1 MRKLFFLIT
10 LCFMCFMTNCV
21 DSEHQNIETTHLD
34 KMEFDF
40 SNMEL
45 DLPEL
50 NFTFKIGNKE
60 DLDKFASIISEELFA
75 KKEKKDQD
83 LYGYI
88 LKMNNNV
95 VKILPIT
102 NENEDLQALRTSSC
116 PDGWVDHGICLTQRC
131 VKKKIAL
138 VLAPAAD
145 TNGTYEVRIIRT
157 STHVR
162 ICSRTI

>member
-1 MRKLFFLIT
+1 MRKLFSLIT
-10 LCFMCFMTNCV
+10 LCFMINCV
-21 DSEHQNIETTHLD
+21 DSEHENLETTHLD
-34 KMEFDF
+34 KMELDF

-45 DLPEL
+45 DLPEF

-75 KKEKKDQD
+75 KKEENDQD
-83 LYGYI
+83 LYGCI
-88 LKMNNNV
+88 LKMNSNV

-102 NENEDLQALRTSSC
+102 NETEDLQALRASSC

-138 VLAPAAD
+138 ALAPAED
-145 TNGTYEVRIIRT
+145 TNGTYEVRVIRT

-162 ICSRTI
+162 ICSRVI